1 MLLFLNVCEQI
12 FHIRTCAYQEV
23 NVNIALNI
31 YGSVVYGSFIYYV
44 RKIFRK
50 TNISYPL
57 IRIHPWAYQGV
68 RNVTFSGIFR
78 LYWMDDTSQTHLN
91 TCVGLSRHYRNQSIF
106 KHYRFYLGKS
116 RKHACTLNLHYLKET
131 GIRSFF
137 LFIIL
142 IMAKKNPTFKD
153 LMIINFS
160 KNNV

>member
-57 IRIHPWAYQGV
+57 IRT
-68 RNVTFSGIFR
+68 RTCECTFCVPTK
-78 LYWMDDTSQTHLN
+78 WMNPQESDRS
-91 TCVGLSRHYRNQSIF
+91 SI
-106 KHYRFYLGKS
+106 L
-116 RKHACTLNLHYLKET
+116 LLILKNCE
-131 GIRSFF
+131 
-137 LFIIL
+137 
-142 IMAKKNPTFKD
+142 PEH
-153 LMIINFS
+153 
-160 KNNV
+160 